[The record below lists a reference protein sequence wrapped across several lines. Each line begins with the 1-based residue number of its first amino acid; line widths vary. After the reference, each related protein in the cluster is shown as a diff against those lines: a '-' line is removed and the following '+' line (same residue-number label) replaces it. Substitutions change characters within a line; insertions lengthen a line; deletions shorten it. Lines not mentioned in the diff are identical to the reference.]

1 MASPYNLNIQS
12 NCNKCSFRSDRP
24 FCDLSEE
31 AVQELDA
38 IKFTS
43 VYPKGAVLFAEGE
56 PARGVFIICSGRVKL
71 LTRSLEGRTMILRI
85 AEAGE
90 VLGLSATVGDRV
102 YEVSGETLEPC
113 QINSVRRDDFLRFIT
128 RHVDACMHS
137 AESLAASYNAAQR
150 EVRTLGLSSTT
161 AERLARLLLD
171 WSEHAETPKGEIRFQ
186 VLLTHEEIAEMI
198 GTTRETV
205 TRSLADLKKKKI
217 LEIRGSTYILNDR
230 PALQK
235 MVSL

>member
-1 MASPYNLNIQS
+1 MPTPYNLNLES
-12 NCNKCSFRSDRP
+12 NCNKCSVREDRP
-24 FCDLSEE
+24 FCNLGEE
-31 AVQELDA
+31 AVAELDS

-43 VYPKGAVLFAEGE
+43 VYPKGSVIFSEGE

-71 LTRSLEGRTMILRI
+71 TTSSMEGRKMILRI

-90 VLGLSATVGDRV
+90 VLGLSATVGNRA

-113 QINSVRRDDFLRFIT
+113 QVNSVRRDDFIRFIT

-137 AESLAASYNAAQR
+137 AQSLAMSYNAAQR
-150 EVRTLGLSSTT
+150 DVRNLGLSSTT

-171 WSEHAETPKGEIRFQ
+171 WSEHSLQPNGDSRFQ

-217 LEIRGSTYILNDR
+217 LEVRGSTFVLTDR
-230 PALQK
+230 ERLAQ
-235 MVSL
+235 MVSI

>member
-12 NCNKCSFRSDRP
+12 NCNRCEFRSERP

-31 AVQELDA
+31 AVRELDT

-90 VLGLSATVGDRV
+90 VLGLSSTVGDRT

-137 AESLAASYNAAQR
+137 AQSLAASYNAAQR

-205 TRSLADLKKKKI
+205 TRSLADLRKKKI

-230 PALQK
+230 PALEA
-235 MVSL
+235 MVSV

>member
-1 MASPYNLNIQS
+1 MTSPYNLNIQS
-12 NCNKCSFRSDRP
+12 DCTRCSFRSERP
-24 FCDLSEE
+24 FCDLSDE
-31 AVQELDA
+31 AVAELDS

-43 VYPKGAVLFAEGE
+43 VYPKGALLFAEGE
-56 PARGVFIICSGRVKL
+56 KPRGVFIICSGRVKL
-71 LTRSLEGRTMILRI
+71 LTRSMEGRTMILRI

-90 VLGLSATVGDRV
+90 VLGLSSTVGNRP
-102 YEVSGETLEPC
+102 YEVGGETLEPC
-113 QINSVRRDDFLRFIT
+113 QINSIRRDDFLRFIT
-128 RHVDACMHS
+128 KHVDACIHS

-161 AERLARLLLD
+161 AERLARLLLN
-171 WSEHAETPKGEIRFQ
+171 WAEHAESPNGETRFQ

-217 LEIRGSTYILNDR
+217 LEVRGSTFVVTDR
-230 PALQK
+230 PALEK
-235 MVSL
+235 MVSI